1 MKKTLLMIAACG
13 VLTAAQAQTDV
24 AVWSDAFTTVDATE
38 DVNYKAPVAVAADGS
53 TYVTGNFTQAFA
65 FGTTFLENTANSAYL
80 AKYNAAGEKQWAVA
94 LKGAATIKAIDT
106 DANGN
111 VYIAGVFA
119 DIVEVGSTGET
130 ETINGMADETEQVSG
145 FIAAYNA
152 DGQLL
157 KVKTIIPEAD
167 ADVLASEMYWP
178 EGGEVY
184 FTINHLEVS
193 GTTLYVSAKYTGDV
207 TVDGMKWEGEYWII
221 GGFMYS
227 DVPSNGIMALNAETL
242 DGARSVLRVATALP
256 FNELAM
262 VPETLNFTVDGD
274 DVYVSFIGYGS
285 MKVTT
290 ADKEETFDLS
300 YDGAGTNE
308 HAAFITAIRN
318 GETTINVYHATP
330 HDKSVSWNNIVA
342 MQVENDKLYVGGTFN
357 GYLGFKP
364 EMTATGSADMFV
376 ACVNT
381 ADFTVDWV
389 AQSNLDEGDANQ
401 FTETATAMRVRDGKA
416 YITGYTEEFGEH
428 VIQNPVTFNV
438 TDAGFK
444 AAAGKLVTGMDA
456 NSDLWVL
463 AGVDGLETTYAA
475 YKAADF
481 TAIDNI
487 QASKGITRSGDIF
500 TLATV
505 GKVRVYDMQGRVVI
519 ATEPVNTVSVAAL
532 PKGVYIL
539 SSVDGVLKFV
549 K

>member
-1 MKKTLLMIAACG
+1 MSMKKTLLMIAACG

-262 VPETLNFTVDGD
+262 ECIELEKRKDELGQKFLNE
-274 DVYVSFIGYGS
+274 S
-285 MKVTT
+285 
-290 ADKEETFDLS
+290 
-300 YDGAGTNE
+300 
-308 HAAFITAIRN
+308 
-318 GETTINVYHATP
+318 
-330 HDKSVSWNNIVA
+330 
-342 MQVENDKLYVGGTFN
+342 
-357 GYLGFKP
+357 
-364 EMTATGSADMFV
+364 
-376 ACVNT
+376 
-381 ADFTVDWV
+381 
-389 AQSNLDEGDANQ
+389 DE
-401 FTETATAMRVRDGKA
+401 
-416 YITGYTEEFGEH
+416 
-428 VIQNPVTFNV
+428 
-438 TDAGFK
+438 
-444 AAAGKLVTGMDA
+444 
-456 NSDLWVL
+456 
-463 AGVDGLETTYAA
+463 
-475 YKAADF
+475 
-481 TAIDNI
+481 
-487 QASKGITRSGDIF
+487 
-500 TLATV
+500 
-505 GKVRVYDMQGRVVI
+505 
-519 ATEPVNTVSVAAL
+519 
-532 PKGVYIL
+532 
-539 SSVDGVLKFV
+539 
-549 K
+549 

>member
-24 AVWSDAFTTVDATE
+24 AVWSDAFTTVAATE

-65 FGTTFLENTANSAYL
+65 FGTTFLENIANSAYL

-119 DIVEVGSTGET
+119 DVVEMGSTGET

-157 KVKTIIPEAD
+157 KVKTIIPETD
-167 ADVLASEMYWP
+167 ADVLASGVYIPMS
-178 EGGEVY
+178 GEVY
-184 FTINHLEVS
+184 FTINHLEIS

-207 TVDGMKWEGEYWII
+207 TVDGMEWEGEYLDLI
-221 GGFMYS
+221 GLMYS
-227 DVPSNGIMALNAETL
+227 DLPSNGIMALNAETL
-242 DGARSVLRVATALP
+242 DGARSILRVATANSLSG
-256 FNELAM
+256 NQM
-262 VPETLNFTVDGD
+262 GSETLNFTVDGD
-274 DVYVSFIGYGS
+274 DVYASFIGYGS
-285 MKVTT
+285 LKVTT

-300 YDGAGTNE
+300 YVEGTNE

-318 GETTINVYHATP
+318 GETTINVYRATP
-330 HDKSVSWNNIVA
+330 HDKTASWNNVVA
-342 MQVENDKLYVGGTFN
+342 MQVENNKLYVGGTFI
-357 GYLGFKP
+357 GSLGFKP
-364 EMTATGSADMFV
+364 EMTETGSADMFV

-381 ADFTVDWV
+381 ADLTVDWV

-416 YITGYTEEFGEH
+416 YITGYTEDFGEH
-428 VIQNPVTFNV
+428 VIQTPVTFNV
-438 TDAGFK
+438 TDAGFV
-444 AAAGKLVTGMDA
+444 AAAGKLVTGVDA

-475 YKAADF
+475 YKTADF
-481 TAIDNI
+481 TAIDNV
-487 QASKGITRSGDIF
+487 QASKDITRSGDIF

>member
-94 LKGAATIKAIDT
+94 LKGAATIRAIDT

-119 DIVEVGSTGET
+119 DVVEMGSTGET

-157 KVKTIIPEAD
+157 KVKTIIPETD
-167 ADVLASEMYWP
+167 ADVSASGVYESKS
-178 EGGEVY
+178 GEVY

-207 TVDGMKWEGEYWII
+207 TVDGMKWEGEYLDIFGI
-221 GGFMYS
+221 AYS
-227 DVPSNGIMALNAETL
+227 DLPSNGIMALNAETL
-242 DGARSVLRVATALP
+242 DGARSVLRVATANSLSA
-256 FNELAM
+256 NQM
-262 VPETLNFTVDGD
+262 GPETLNFTVDGD

-285 MKVTT
+285 LKVTT

-300 YDGAGTNE
+300 YVGGINE

-330 HDKSVSWNNIVA
+330 HDKTASWNNIVA
-342 MQVENDKLYVGGTFN
+342 MQVENNKLYVGGTFI
-357 GYLGFKP
+357 GSLGFKP
-364 EMTATGSADMFV
+364 EMTVTGSADMFV

-401 FTETATAMRVRDGKA
+401 FTETATAMRVRGGKA
-416 YITGYTEEFGEH
+416 YITGYTEDFGEH
-428 VIQNPVTFNV
+428 VIQTPVTFNV
-438 TDAGFK
+438 TDAGFV
-444 AAAGKLVTGMDA
+444 AAVGKLVTGMDA

-481 TAIDNI
+481 TAIDNV
-487 QASKGITRSGDIF
+487 QASKDITRSGDIF

-519 ATEPVNTVSVAAL
+519 ATESVNTVSVAAL